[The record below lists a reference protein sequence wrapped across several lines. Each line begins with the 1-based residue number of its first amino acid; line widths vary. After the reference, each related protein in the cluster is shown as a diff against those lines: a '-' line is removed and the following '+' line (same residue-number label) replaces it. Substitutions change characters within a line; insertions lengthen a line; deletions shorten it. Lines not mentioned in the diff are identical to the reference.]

1 MVREGLVRAKGRLDL
16 DSYGTQP
23 LAEKVKPTQEKSNI
37 DYTKL
42 LEKYHLQEDETRSS
56 ARKIVTDV
64 LKPSEINYFL
74 GFVLAEKTSQKK
86 LGRFITDLVANSYY
100 KGYRRFHLDLFDSRL
115 NSLLCNKGFPDL
127 EITLNGRTGSYFGG
141 FAKSSLFSAHSFG
154 NGCGQNAKGSAFTAE
169 YFEGRTG
176 ENSQS
181 CVFRTPNKDTLDL
194 LKRSIPRYQ
203 RNELSLLAP
212 NGRELERIA
221 HW

>member
-115 NSLLCNKGFPDL
+115 NNLFYNRRLPDI
-127 EITLNGRTGSYFGG
+127 EVILNGSSGFSFGVV
-141 FAKSSLFSAHSFG
+141 AISSSFSAHSFG
-154 NGCGQNAKGSAFTAE
+154 SCSGSNAKGSIFTAE
-169 YFEGRTG
+169 HFEDRPGIG
-176 ENSQS
+176 AES
-181 CVFRTPNKDTLDL
+181 CVFRTSNKDTLDF
-194 LKRSIPRYQ
+194 LKRSVPRYQ
-203 RNELSLLAP
+203 QNELALLAS